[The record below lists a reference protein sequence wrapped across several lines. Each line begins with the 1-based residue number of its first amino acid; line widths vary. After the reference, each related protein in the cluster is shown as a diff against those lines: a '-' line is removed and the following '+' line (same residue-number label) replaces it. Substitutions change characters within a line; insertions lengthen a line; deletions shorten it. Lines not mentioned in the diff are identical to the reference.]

1 MIRRFCKILPAGK
14 GNFLS
19 TNYGDFVVS
28 MLVLGGFD
36 FVCFGWAL
44 LTTG

>member
-1 MIRRFCKILPAGK
+1 MIRRSCEILPGGK

-28 MLVLGGFD
+28 VLVLGEE
-36 FVCFGWAL
+36 
-44 LTTG
+44 